1 MPNPEPDPRSERRKT
16 LDEQFA
22 AEPHLPL
29 PEISPSDQPRP
40 METHLRP
47 RRPVAVVG
55 VVENGLVR
63 VLDPLVRLP
72 EHARVI
78 VVTSESS

>member
-40 METHLRP
+40 MEPASPGGRC
-47 RRPVAVVG
+47 RG
-55 VVENGLVR
+55 GGER
-63 VLDPLVRLP
+63 VS
-72 EHARVI
+72 AR
-78 VVTSESS
+78 T